1 MFKNLKTIINSR
13 NSIQLGAFS
22 YLCSVFLPL
31 LPSGSFFSDFNI
43 TLFFMNIS
51 IMYACNPH
59 TNIFKKKHKI

>member
-13 NSIQLGAFS
+13 NSIQLGVFS

-31 LPSGSFFSDFNI
+31 LPSESFFSDFNI

-51 IMYACNPH
+51 IMYVILI
-59 TNIFKKKHKI
+59 TIFLKA